1 MGYFA
6 NAGNLIV
13 NALFGIVVFV
23 LVLRVLLQLAR
34 ANFYN
39 PVCQGI
45 YKITNPVLMPLQKL
59 IPNWKALNL
68 AGCVV
73 GWLLACLW
81 IAIPAWILGSGGFG
95 FGGILVL
102 GFAQLLLFTLETL
115 FWITIVRV
123 ILSWVEG
130 DSDNPVVP
138 LVYRISDLLLKPF
151 QRVIPPL
158 GGIDLSPLVAL
169 LAVKVAEVLIVAPLF
184 DLGKSLAA

>member
-13 NALFGIVVFV
+13 NALFGLVMFV
-23 LVLRVLLQLAR
+23 IVLRVLLQLAR

-39 PVCQGI
+39 PVCQGV

-68 AGCVV
+68 AGIAVA
-73 GWLLACLW
+73 WLLACVW
-81 IAIPAWILGSGGFG
+81 ISLQVWMGGRSVG
-95 FGGILVL
+95 VVGALVL
-102 GFAQLLLFTLETL
+102 GFAQLLLFVLETL

-123 ILSWVEG
+123 VLSWVAG

-138 LVYRISDLLLKPF
+138 LVYRVSDLLLKPF
-151 QRVIPPL
+151 QRVIPPM

-169 LAVKVAEVLIVAPLF
+169 LAVKVAEALIVHPLF
-184 DLGKSLAA
+184 DLGAKLAA

>member
-1 MGYFA
+1 MGYVA
-6 NAGNLIV
+6 NAGTLIV
-13 NALFGIVVFV
+13 NALFGIVMFI
-23 LVLRVLLQLAR
+23 LVLRVLLQVAR

-45 YKITNPVLMPLQKL
+45 YKVTNPVLMPLQKA
-59 IPNWKALNL
+59 IPNWKALNMAGVVL
-68 AGCVV
+68 AWV
-73 GWLLACLW
+73 LACLW
-81 IAIPAWILGSGGFG
+81 IAIPAWIQGRAFG
-95 FGGILVL
+95 IGAILVL

-123 ILSWVEG
+123 VLSWVAG

-169 LAVKVAEVLIVAPLF
+169 LAVKVAEALIVHPLF
-184 DLGKSLAA
+184 DIGASLAA